1 MTNDKN
7 KKDKGGSKSNLKPVA
22 MADLSIQKD
31 VKNNNQDWLMKA
43 KTLCEALP
51 YMRRFAGETFV
62 IKFGGSA
69 MTEENVRKFAEDV
82 VLLKQVGINPVIV
95 HGGGPQIGEML
106 KKLDIKTSFID
117 GLRVTDAATIEV
129 VEMVLCGS
137 INKNIVNKINQ
148 AGGMAA
154 GLSGKDGN
162 LITARKLTRVKKD
175 QESNIEQIINLGFV
189 GEPSY
194 VNPEI
199 LNSFENSDII
209 PVIAP
214 VGVGENGETYNINA
228 DTAAGAI
235 ASALGAA
242 KLIILTDVDGV
253 LLPNKELVSHLSVST
268 AKKLIADGVITGGMI
283 PKIETCIS
291 ALENEVEYAHIL
303 NGSVDHI
310 LLMEIF
316 TESGAGTM
324 IFYA

>member
-7 KKDKGGSKSNLKPVA
+7 KKDKNLHA
-22 MADLSIQKD
+22 NLSEMEMQTE
-31 VKNNNQDWLMKA
+31 VKKGNQDWMVKA
-43 KTLCEALP
+43 ETLCEALP
-51 YMRRFAGETFV
+51 YMRRFSGETFV

-69 MTEENVRKFAEDV
+69 MGDSDNMKKFAEDV
-82 VLLKQVGINPVIV
+82 VLLKRVGINPIIV

-106 KKLDIKTSFID
+106 KKLNIQTSFVD
-117 GLRVTDAATIEV
+117 GLRVTDADTVEV

-137 INKNIVNKINQ
+137 INKNIVKEINR
-148 AGGMAA
+148 AGGMAV

-162 LITARKLTRVKKD
+162 LIKAKRLTRTKKD
-175 QESNIEQIINLGFV
+175 PDSNIEKILNLGFV
-189 GEPSY
+189 GEPTF
-194 VNPEI
+194 VNPDV
-199 LNSFENSDII
+199 LSVFENSDII

-214 VGVGENGETYNINA
+214 IGVGDNGETYNINA

-235 ASALGAA
+235 ASALHAS
-242 KLIILTDVDGV
+242 KLIILSDVDGV
-253 LLPNKELVSHLSVST
+253 KLPNGELISHLNATT
-268 AKKLIADGVITGGMI
+268 AKKLIADSVIYGGMI
-283 PKIETCIS
+283 PKVETCLL

-324 IFYA
+324 IFYG